1 MIRGLWNL
9 QVDAVIDVKIVDDY
23 SDTYKHKPMTKLLAR
38 WENINED
45 KDGKQCKNQRKHFSP
60 FFSVSGP
67 VYMEGI
73 PSCDF
78 STDFSHGREKLR
90 TLFASTGVV
99 KRTHRYQ
106 LCEVLL
112 TDDLRSSAPHS
123 PVVTGNGLGS
133 EIRG

>member
-1 MIRGLWNL
+1 MIQGLWDC
-9 QVDAVIDVKIVDDY
+9 QVYDIIGIKLGDADA
-23 SDTYKHKPMTKLLAR
+23 DTCKQEPITKLLTR
-38 WENINED
+38 WEKINED